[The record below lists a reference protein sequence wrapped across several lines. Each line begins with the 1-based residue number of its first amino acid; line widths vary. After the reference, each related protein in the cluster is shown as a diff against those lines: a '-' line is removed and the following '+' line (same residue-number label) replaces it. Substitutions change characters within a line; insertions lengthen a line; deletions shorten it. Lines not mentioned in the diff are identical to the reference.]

1 MVLGLRLSVG
11 GQMNMQDI
19 LVVDNDDNIS
29 SLLQELLSEEGHRV
43 TVAQNGQEALDL
55 VAERLPDLI
64 LTDLDMPL
72 VNGYELCRR
81 IKTNHTTRLLPV
93 LVITLPECLRI
104 LRENGAGGGLAPDL
118 VQIFCDLQTTSDVP
132 PA

>member
-1 MVLGLRLSVG
+1 
-11 GQMNMQDI
+11 MNMQDI

-104 LRENGAGGGLAPDL
+104 LRENAVGGGLAPDL